1 MDYLDLLQKIND
13 ILYKI
18 CGLTDK
24 TLELQVYINIKRN
37 EMDIPDKREI
47 IEKDNSGEF
56 VQWATY
62 NHTNLQAD

>member
-56 VQWATY
+56 VQ
-62 NHTNLQAD
+62 